1 LESGGRISRLQAI
14 ELASINLRKLL
25 CRNGNKGKSELVA
38 TQKGDL
44 LSFESKVVA
53 VISPVRGM
61 VDIF

>member
-1 LESGGRISRLQAI
+1 LESGGRISQSQAI
-14 ELASINLRKLL
+14 GLASINLRKLL
-25 CRNGNKGKSELVA
+25 CRNGNKGAAELVA